1 MKKGWNGRER
11 ERESEKEKRRKEGRK
26 ISAVGGGR
34 APTSTVHL
42 DADRPKA
49 SLCTLITLI
58 SVLNTLLPA
67 HIRRLFAM
75 ATTGCPVLPDDSTA
89 SDADAKR
96 AAFPPFSFA
105 PRASLHDPNE

>member
-1 MKKGWNGRER
+1 MRKGGNEKER
-11 ERESEKEKRRKEGRK
+11 EKKERRKEGRK

-49 SLCTLITLI
+49 SLYTLITLI

-67 HIRRLFAM
+67 HICRLFAM

-96 AAFPPFSFA
+96 AAFPFFSFA
-105 PRASLHDPNE
+105 SRTSLYDSNE